1 MAELTPQERLQPAL
15 LDRLTDDNP
24 EVQVESREM
33 RVMSR
38 NRMRE
43 AVLRDL
49 AWLFNSTQM
58 TGDDLNWAANP
69 HAQRSV
75 INFGLPTLSGE
86 TASTLDVI
94 DLETQVRQ
102 ALLNFEPRIMA
113 STLKV
118 SALMDELTMD
128 HHNVISF
135 RITCNLWAQ
144 PVPFELMLRTEVDLE
159 SGQVEIKEL
168 AR

>member
-1 MAELTPQERLQPAL
+1 MADLTPQERLQPAL

-24 EVQVESREM
+24 DVQVESREL

-58 TGDDLNWAANP
+58 SGEPNWAAHP

-86 TASTLDVI
+86 TASTLDVV
-94 DLETQVRQ
+94 DLESQVRQ

-113 STLKV
+113 STLEV
-118 SALMDELTMD
+118 TALSDEMTMD

>member
-15 LDRLTDDNP
+15 LDRLSDDNP

-49 AWLFNSTQM
+49 AWLFNCTQM
-58 TGDDLNWAANP
+58 SGDFNWAAHP
-69 HAQRSV
+69 LVQGSV
-75 INFGLPTLSGE
+75 LNFGLPTLSGE
-86 TASTLDVI
+86 TASTLDVV
-94 DLETQVRQ
+94 DLETQVRR
-102 ALLNFEPRIMA
+102 ALLAFEPRIMA

>member
-1 MAELTPQERLQPAL
+1 MAEQTPQERLQPAL
-15 LDRLTDDNP
+15 LDRLMDDNP
-24 EVQVESREM
+24 DVQVESREM

-49 AWLFNSTQM
+49 AWLFNSTQLS
-58 TGDDLNWAANP
+58 GDFNWPAHP
-69 HAQRSV
+69 HVQRSV

-94 DLETQVRQ
+94 DLESQV
-102 ALLNFEPRIMA
+102 RIMA
-113 STLKV
+113 STLQV
-118 SALMDELTMD
+118 SALMDEMTMD

-168 AR
+168 TR

>member
-15 LDRLTDDNP
+15 LDRLMDDNP
-24 EVQVESREM
+24 DVQVESREM

-49 AWLFNSTQM
+49 AWLFNSTQLS
-58 TGDDLNWAANP
+58 GDHNWAAHP
-69 HAQRSV
+69 HVQRSV
-75 INFGLPTLSGE
+75 VNFGLPTLSGE

-94 DLETQVRQ
+94 DLEAQVRQ
-102 ALLNFEPRIMA
+102 ALLSFEPRIMA

-118 SALMDELTMD
+118 SALMDEMTMD

>member
-15 LDRLTDDNP
+15 LDRLMDDNP
-24 EVQVESREM
+24 DTQVESREM

-58 TGDDLNWAANP
+58 SGDFNWQAHP
-69 HAQRSV
+69 HVQRSV
-75 INFGLPTLSGE
+75 LNFGLPTLSGE

-94 DLETQVRQ
+94 DLEGQVRQ

-118 SALMDELTMD
+118 QALMDEMTMD

>member
-15 LDRLTDDNP
+15 LDRLMDDNP
-24 EVQVESREM
+24 DTQVESPGVGLRCRNLM
-33 RVMSR
+33 AQALLRALASLFTSTKMS
-38 NRMRE
+38 
-43 AVLRDL
+43 
-49 AWLFNSTQM
+49 
-58 TGDDLNWAANP
+58 GDHDWTAHP
-69 HAQRSV
+69 HVQRSV
-75 INFGLPTLSGE
+75 LNFGLPTLSGE

-94 DLETQVRQ
+94 DLEGQVRQ
-102 ALLNFEPRIMA
+102 ALLSFEPRIMA

-118 SALMDELTMD
+118 QALMDEMTMD

>member
-1 MAELTPQERLQPAL
+1 MAEQTPQERLQPAL
-15 LDRLTDDNP
+15 LDRLMDDNP
-24 EVQVESREM
+24 DVQVESREM

-49 AWLFNSTQM
+49 AWLFNCTQM
-58 TGDDLNWAANP
+58 SGDFNWPAHP
-69 HAQRSV
+69 HVQRSV
-75 INFGLPTLSGE
+75 LNFGLPTLSGE

-102 ALLNFEPRIMA
+102 ALLDFEPRIMA
-113 STLKV
+113 STLQV
-118 SALMDELTMD
+118 SALMDEMTMD

-168 AR
+168 TR

>member
-1 MAELTPQERLQPAL
+1 MADLTPQERLQPAL
-15 LDRLTDDNP
+15 LDRLIDDNP

-49 AWLFNSTQM
+49 AWLFNCTQM
-58 TGDDLNWAANP
+58 SGDFNWAAHP
-69 HAQRSV
+69 LVQGSV
-75 INFGLPTLSGE
+75 LNFGLPTLSGE
-86 TASTLDVI
+86 TASTLDVV
-94 DLETQVRQ
+94 DLETQVRR
-102 ALLNFEPRIMA
+102 ALLAFEPRIMA

>member
-24 EVQVESREM
+24 ESQVEPREM

-49 AWLFNSTQM
+49 SWLFNSTQL
-58 TGDDLNWAANP
+58 TGDFDWQANP
-69 HAQRSV
+69 QAQRSV
-75 INFGLPTLSGE
+75 INYGLPTLSGE
-86 TASTLDVI
+86 TASTLDVVG
-94 DLETQVRQ
+94 LEAQVRQ
-102 ALLNFEPRIMA
+102 AILNFEPRIMA

-118 SALMDELTMD
+118 EAMVDEMQMD

-135 RITCNLWAQ
+135 RILCNMWAQ

-159 SGQVEIKEL
+159 SGQVAIKDL

>member
-24 EVQVESREM
+24 DSQVEPREM

-49 AWLFNSTQM
+49 AWLFNSTRM
-58 TGDDLNWAANP
+58 SGDLDWAAHP

-86 TASTLDVI
+86 TASTLDVV
-94 DLETQVRQ
+94 DLESQVRQ
-102 ALLNFEPRIMA
+102 ALLDFEPRIMP
-113 STLKV
+113 STLQV

-135 RITCNLWAQ
+135 RITCNMWAQ

>member
-15 LDRLTDDNP
+15 LDRLMDDNP
-24 EVQVESREM
+24 DTQVESREM

-58 TGDDLNWAANP
+58 SGDQNWAAHP
-69 HAQRSV
+69 HVQRSV
-75 INFGLPTLSGE
+75 LNFGLPTLSGE

-94 DLETQVRQ
+94 DLEGQVRQ
-102 ALLNFEPRIMA
+102 ALLSFEPRIMA

-118 SALMDELTMD
+118 SALMDEMTMD

>member
-15 LDRLTDDNP
+15 LDRLSDDNP
-24 EVQVESREM
+24 SSPVEPREM

-38 NRMRE
+38 TRMRE

-49 AWLFNSTQM
+49 AWLFNSTRMSGELDWQ
-58 TGDDLNWAANP
+58 AHP
-69 HAQRSV
+69 HAERSV

-94 DLETQVRQ
+94 ALEAQVRE
-102 ALLNFEPRIMA
+102 ALLTFEPRIMA
-113 STLKV
+113 STLQV
-118 SALMDELTMD
+118 NALMDELTMD

-135 RITCNLWAQ
+135 RIVCNMWAQ